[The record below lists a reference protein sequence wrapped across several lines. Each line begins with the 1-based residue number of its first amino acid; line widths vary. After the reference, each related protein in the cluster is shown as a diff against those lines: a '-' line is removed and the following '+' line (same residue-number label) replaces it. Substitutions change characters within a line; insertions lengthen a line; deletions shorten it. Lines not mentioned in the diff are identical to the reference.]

1 MKQRNKPSVG
11 IDRVVIAL
19 RSNFYSTTGF
29 TLIEVVIAI
38 AILGVAL
45 AVIFELFSGGLR
57 LGRVSGEYVLAMNYA
72 SLKME
77 ELTTKGEVREGTEEG
92 EFNKEYRWQTFVKKL
107 NLLPIEEKGIDF
119 KPPVELMNIK
129 VNVLWMSGTKERSTS
144 IESYKAVKP
153 EENEEKK

>member
-1 MKQRNKPSVG
+1 MKQRNKPSVR
-11 IDRVVIAL
+11 IDKVVIAS
-19 RSNFYSTTGF
+19 RSNVYSTTGF

-57 LGRVSGEYVLAMNYA
+57 LGRVSKEYVMAINYA

-92 EFNKEYRWQTFVKKL
+92 EFNKDYRWQTFVRKL
-107 NLLPIEEKGIDF
+107 DLLPIEEKGIDF
-119 KPPVELMNIK
+119 KPPVELMKIK
-129 VNVLWMSGTKERSTS
+129 VNVLWKSGAKERSTA
-144 IESYKAVKP
+144 IESYQAVKL
-153 EENEEKK
+153 EENEEKR

>member
-1 MKQRNKPSVG
+1 MKQRNKPSVR
-11 IDRVVIAL
+11 IDKVVIAS
-19 RSNFYSTTGF
+19 RSNVYSTTGF

-57 LGRVSGEYVLAMNYA
+57 LGRVSKEYVMAMNYA

-92 EFNKEYRWQTFVKKL
+92 EFNKDYRWQTLVKKFD
-107 NLLPIEEKGIDF
+107 LLPIEEKGIDF

-129 VNVLWMSGTKERSTS
+129 VNVLWKSGARERSTS

-153 EENEEKK
+153 EENEEKR

>member
-1 MKQRNKPSVG
+1 MGLKKMARLKFAKRLPASPRNVF
-11 IDRVVIAL
+11 A
-19 RSNFYSTTGF
+19 TTGF

-57 LGRVSGEYVLAMNYA
+57 LGRVSKEYVMAMNYA

-92 EFNKEYRWQTFVKKL
+92 EFNKEYRWQTLVKKFD
-107 NLLPIEEKGIDF
+107 LLPIEEKGIDF

-129 VNVLWMSGTKERSTS
+129 VNVLWKSGARERSTS

>member
-1 MKQRNKPSVG
+1 MGFKKKARRKFEKRLSTSPRNV
-11 IDRVVIAL
+11 
-19 RSNFYSTTGF
+19 YSTTGF

-45 AVIFELFSGGLR
+45 TVIFELFSGGLR
-57 LGRVSGEYVLAMNYA
+57 LGRVSREYVLAMNYA

-107 NLLPIEEKGIDF
+107 GLLPIEEKGIDF
-119 KPPVELMNIK
+119 KPPVELMKIK

>member
-1 MKQRNKPSVG
+1 MGLKKMARRRFEKRLSAAPRNV
-11 IDRVVIAL
+11 
-19 RSNFYSTTGF
+19 FTTTGF

-57 LGRVSGEYVLAMNYA
+57 LGRVSKEYVMAMNYA

-77 ELTTKGEVREGTEEG
+77 ELTTKEEVLEGSEEG

-107 NLLPIEEKGIDF
+107 DLLPIEEKGIDF
-119 KPPVELMNIK
+119 KPPAELMNIK
-129 VNVLWMSGTKERSTS
+129 VNVLWKSGAKERLTA
-144 IESYKAVKP
+144 IESYKAVKL

>member
-1 MKQRNKPSVG
+1 MARRRFEKRLSAAPRNV
-11 IDRVVIAL
+11 
-19 RSNFYSTTGF
+19 FTTTGF

-57 LGRVSGEYVLAMNYA
+57 LGRVSKEYVMAMNYA

-77 ELTTKGEVREGTEEG
+77 ELTTKEEVLEGSEEG
-92 EFNKEYRWQTFVKKL
+92 GFNKEYRWQTFVKKL
-107 NLLPIEEKGIDF
+107 DLLPIEEKGIDF
-119 KPPVELMNIK
+119 KPPAELMNIK
-129 VNVLWMSGTKERSTS
+129 VNVLWKSGAKERLTA
-144 IESYKAVKP
+144 IESYKAVKL

>member
-1 MKQRNKPSVG
+1 MKQEDEPNVG
-11 IDRVVIAL
+11 IDKVLITSK
-19 RSNFYSTTGF
+19 SNVYLTRGF

-57 LGRVSGEYVLAMNYA
+57 LGRVSEEYVLAINYA

-77 ELTTKGEVREGTEEG
+77 ELTTKGVVREGTEEG

-107 NLLPIEEKGIDF
+107 DLLPIKEKGIDF
-119 KPPVELMNIK
+119 KPPAELMKIK
-129 VNVLWMSGTKERSTS
+129 VKVLWMSGVKERSTS
-144 IESYKAVKP
+144 IESYKAVKL

>member
-1 MKQRNKPSVG
+1 MKQRNKPSVR
-11 IDRVVIAL
+11 IDKVVIAS
-19 RSNFYSTTGF
+19 RSNVYSTTGF

-57 LGRVSGEYVLAMNYA
+57 LGRVSKEYVMAMNYA

-92 EFNKEYRWQTFVKKL
+92 EFNQEYRWQTFVKKL
-107 NLLPIEEKGIDF
+107 DLLPIEEKGIDF
-119 KPPVELMNIK
+119 KPPAELMNIK
-129 VNVLWMSGTKERSTS
+129 VNVLWKSGAKERSAA
-144 IESYKAVKP
+144 IESYKAVKL

>member
-1 MKQRNKPSVG
+1 MARRRFEKRLSAAPRNV
-11 IDRVVIAL
+11 
-19 RSNFYSTTGF
+19 FTTTGF

-57 LGRVSGEYVLAMNYA
+57 LGRVSKEYVMAMNYA

-77 ELTTKGEVREGTEEG
+77 ELTTKEEVLEGSEEG

-107 NLLPIEEKGIDF
+107 DLLPIEEKGIDF
-119 KPPVELMNIK
+119 KPPAELMNIK
-129 VNVLWMSGTKERSTS
+129 VNVLWKSGAKERLTA
-144 IESYKAVKP
+144 IESYKAVKL

>member
-1 MKQRNKPSVG
+1 MGLKKMARRRFEKRLSAAPRNV
-11 IDRVVIAL
+11 
-19 RSNFYSTTGF
+19 FTTTGF

-57 LGRVSGEYVLAMNYA
+57 LGRVSKEYVMAMNYA

-77 ELTTKGEVREGTEEG
+77 ELTTKEEVLEGSEEG

-107 NLLPIEEKGIDF
+107 DLLPIEEKGIDF
-119 KPPVELMNIK
+119 KPPAELMNIK
-129 VNVLWMSGTKERSTS
+129 VNVLWKSGAKERLTA
-144 IESYKAVKP
+144 IESYKAVKL
-153 EENEEKK
+153 EENEGKR

>member
-1 MKQRNKPSVG
+1 MGFKKKARRKFEKRLSTSPRNV
-11 IDRVVIAL
+11 
-19 RSNFYSTTGF
+19 YSTTGF

-45 AVIFELFSGGLR
+45 TVIFELFSGGLR
-57 LGRVSGEYVLAMNYA
+57 LGRVSREYVLAMNYA

-107 NLLPIEEKGIDF
+107 DLLPIEEKGIDF
-119 KPPVELMNIK
+119 KPPIELMKIK